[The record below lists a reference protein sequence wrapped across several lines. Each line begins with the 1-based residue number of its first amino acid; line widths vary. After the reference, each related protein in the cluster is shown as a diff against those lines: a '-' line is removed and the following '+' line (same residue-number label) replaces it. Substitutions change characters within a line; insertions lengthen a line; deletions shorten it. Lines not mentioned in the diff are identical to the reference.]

1 MSKKICCDCGKAVKK
16 DEIALAK
23 KLIDED
29 TEEFYCL
36 PCMAEYFGC
45 DEEDLKIKIREFKES
60 RYRKSFCTKRIWT
73 CRSARRRRYSGCQN
87 RFTGAVS
94 NQRYNKCPTCR
105 RTSDKR
111 CRGMCRLRK
120 CGKDFF

>member
-36 PCMAEYFGC
+36 PCMAEY
-45 DEEDLKIKIREFKES
+45 EFLVKTE
-60 RYRKSFCTKRIWT
+60 CIITKP
-73 CRSARRRRYSGCQN
+73 RSTLQ
-87 RFTGAVS
+87 
-94 NQRYNKCPTCR
+94 
-105 RTSDKR
+105 
-111 CRGMCRLRK
+111 
-120 CGKDFF
+120 